1 MGRGIGII
9 VFRAEAQQ
17 LAGLLLRLFVLWPES
32 VQTKHLHAAHCGT
45 AVAGYLQ
52 LALRNV
58 EGARISTDR

>member
-45 AVAGYLQ
+45 AVAGYL
-52 LALRNV
+52 LRNFKD
-58 EGARISTDR
+58 ARISTDR